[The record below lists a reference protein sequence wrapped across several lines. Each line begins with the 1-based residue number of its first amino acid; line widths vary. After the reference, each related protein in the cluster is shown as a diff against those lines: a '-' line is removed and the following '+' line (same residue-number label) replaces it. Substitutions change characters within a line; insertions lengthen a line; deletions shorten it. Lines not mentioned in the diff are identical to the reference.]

1 MVKRS
6 LFCLGRLDRLEDGQ
20 GKVEYVLKS
29 RGTRLESKMSEYHE
43 VRGIW
48 LRVGML
54 EHYMG
59 ETGLRRGAMNYGAT

>member
-1 MVKRS
+1 M
-6 LFCLGRLDRLEDGQ
+6 
-20 GKVEYVLKS
+20 EYVLKS
-29 RGTRLESKMSEYHE
+29 RGTGLESKMSEYHE

-59 ETGLRRGAMNYGAT
+59 ETGLRRAAMNYAAT

>member
-1 MVKRS
+1 M
-6 LFCLGRLDRLEDGQ
+6 
-20 GKVEYVLKS
+20 KS
-29 RGTRLESKMSEYHE
+29 RDTELESKMSEYRE

-59 ETGLRRGAMNYGAT
+59 EIGLRRSAMNYGAA